1 MKLYHKFFL
10 YQNKWIHPYI
20 RVALGVMTVL
30 TYLASILLIVGLVY
44 EHGFTISAAEAHQ
57 LQRLYHGV
65 WIVFLV
71 DISLHILLEYKD
83 TRQTFSTLTWIL
95 TFLLYLTLV
104 PVVFHRPEV
113 EGAVQ
118 AVWDF
123 LNGKAYHLVLL
134 LVLSFLNLS
143 YGLVRLL
150 GRRTNPSLILAVSFF
165 IIILI
170 GTGLLMLPRST
181 VAGISW
187 VDSLFI
193 STSAVC
199 VTGLTS
205 VDVASTFTTTGFVI
219 IILLI
224 QIGGLGVMTLTSF
237 FAMFFMGNTSLYNQ
251 LVVRDMVSSNSLNS
265 LLSTLVYILGF
276 TLVIEGIGT
285 FAIWSD
291 IHGTM
296 GMDVHEEL
304 AFSAFHSI
312 SAFCNAGF
320 STLPGNLG
328 NPLLMKGHNPFYIY
342 ISLLIILGG
351 IGFPILVNFKDI
363 ILYHIR
369 RFWRFLHTWEWD
381 GRRFYHLYNLNT
393 RIVLIVTFLLL
404 AVGTAGIAFFEWN
417 ASFAGMSVADKW
429 TQAFFNAACPR
440 TAGFSSV
447 DLAGLGVQTLL
458 LYLILMWIGG
468 GSQST
473 AGGIKVNAFA
483 VVVLNLVAVLRG
495 TERVEVF
502 GRELS
507 HDSIRRSNATV
518 VMSFGVLFVSVFIIS
533 ILEPGLS
540 LLAITFECVSAIST
554 VGSSLNA
561 TPLLGSDSKLLVALL
576 KQKKV
581 KRIYARAIDGVH
593 RSVLEAFG
601 LDRILTP
608 EEDAARGL
616 VHLLEFGADIETF
629 RVDSNYYV
637 VNFTVP
643 EKFIGYNVNELK
655 LDSEFGLKL
664 LALKRAETLKNCLGI
679 SFTEHDVV
687 NELPDDDRIQA
698 GDRLVCYGRYRDFQ
712 KFWKAL

>member
-1 MKLYHKFFL
+1 MKIYHKFLL

-20 RVALGVMTVL
+20 RVALGVMTTL

-44 EHGFTISAAEAHQ
+44 EHGFTISVAEAHQ

-65 WIVFLV
+65 WIVFLS
-71 DISLHILLEYKD
+71 DISLRIALEYKD
-83 TRQTFSTLTWIL
+83 TRQTFSKLTWIL

-113 EGAVQ
+113 EGAIQ

-123 LNGKAYHLVLL
+123 LNGRIYHLALL
-134 LVLSFLNLS
+134 LMLSFLNLS

-150 GRRTNPSLILAVSFF
+150 GRRTNPSLILAVSFL

-276 TLVIEGIGT
+276 TLAIEGAGML
-285 FAIWSD
+285 AIWSD

-296 GMDVHEEL
+296 GMDIHEEL

-328 NPLLMKGHNPFYIY
+328 NPLLMSGHNPFYIY

-369 RFWRFLHTWEWD
+369 RFWRFLRTWEWD

-404 AVGTAGIAFFEWN
+404 VVGTAGIALFEWN

-429 TQAFFNAACPR
+429 TQAFFNASCPR

-447 DLAGLGVQTLL
+447 DLAGLSVQTLL
-458 LYLILMWIGG
+458 IYLILMWIGG

-507 HDSIRRSNATV
+507 YDSIRRSNATV
-518 VMSFGVLFVSVFIIS
+518 VMSFGILFVFIFIIS
-533 ILEPGLS
+533 ILEPKLS
-540 LLAITFECVSAIST
+540 LLTVTFECVSAIST

-576 KQKKV
+576 MFVGRVGLITLMLGIIKQKKNT
-581 KRIYARAIDGVH
+581 KYQYPSGQII
-593 RSVLEAFG
+593 
-601 LDRILTP
+601 I
-608 EEDAARGL
+608 
-616 VHLLEFGADIETF
+616 
-629 RVDSNYYV
+629 N
-637 VNFTVP
+637 
-643 EKFIGYNVNELK
+643 
-655 LDSEFGLKL
+655 
-664 LALKRAETLKNCLGI
+664 
-679 SFTEHDVV
+679 
-687 NELPDDDRIQA
+687 
-698 GDRLVCYGRYRDFQ
+698 
-712 KFWKAL
+712 

>member
-1 MKLYHKFFL
+1 MKIYHKFLL
-10 YQNKWIHPYI
+10 YKNKWIHPYI
-20 RVALGVMTVL
+20 RTTLAVVTTL

-44 EHGFTISAAEAHQ
+44 EHGFTISDAEAHQ

-71 DISLHILLEYKD
+71 DISLRILLEYKD
-83 TRQTFSTLTWIL
+83 TRQTFSKLTWIL
-95 TFLLYLTLV
+95 TYLLYLTLV
-104 PVVFHRPEV
+104 PVIFHRPEV
-113 EGAVQ
+113 EGAIQ
-118 AVWDF
+118 TIWDF
-123 LNGKAYHLVLL
+123 LDGKMYHLVLL
-134 LVLSFLNLS
+134 SVLSFLNLS

-165 IIILI
+165 IIILV

-276 TLVIEGIGT
+276 TLAIEGAGML
-285 FAIWSD
+285 AIWGD

-296 GMDVHEEL
+296 GMDIHEEL

-328 NPLLMKGHNPFYIY
+328 NPLLMTGHNPFYIY

-363 ILYHIR
+363 ILYHLHR
-369 RFWRFLHTWEWD
+369 LWRFLRTWEWD

-404 AVGTAGIAFFEWN
+404 VVGTVGIAFFEWN

-429 TQAFFNAACPR
+429 TQAFFNASCPR

-447 DLAGLGVQTLL
+447 DLAGLSVQTILV
-458 LYLILMWIGG
+458 YLILMWIGG

-507 HDSIRRSNATV
+507 YDSIRRSNATV
-518 VMSFGVLFVSVFIIS
+518 VMSFGVLFVFIFVIS
-533 ILEPGLS
+533 ILEPNLS
-540 LLAITFECVSAIST
+540 LLAVTFECVSAIST

-561 TPLLGSDSKLLVALL
+561 TPLLGDDSKLLVALL
-576 KQKKV
+576 MFVGRVGLITLMLGIIKQKKHT
-581 KRIYARAIDGVH
+581 KY
-593 RSVLEAFG
+593 
-601 LDRILTP
+601 
-608 EEDAARGL
+608 
-616 VHLLEFGADIETF
+616 
-629 RVDSNYYV
+629 
-637 VNFTVP
+637 
-643 EKFIGYNVNELK
+643 
-655 LDSEFGLKL
+655 
-664 LALKRAETLKNCLGI
+664 
-679 SFTEHDVV
+679 
-687 NELPDDDRIQA
+687 
-698 GDRLVCYGRYRDFQ
+698 RYPSGQ
-712 KFWKAL
+712 IIIN

>member
-1 MKLYHKFFL
+1 MKIYHKFLL
-10 YQNKWIHPYI
+10 YQNKWIHPYV
-20 RVALGVMTVL
+20 RVALGVMTTL

-44 EHGFTISAAEAHQ
+44 EHGFTISVAEAHQ

-65 WIVFLV
+65 WIVFLS
-71 DISLHILLEYKD
+71 DISLRIALEYKD
-83 TRQTFSTLTWIL
+83 TRQTFSKLTWIL

-113 EGAVQ
+113 EGTIQ

-123 LNGKAYHLVLL
+123 LNGRIYHLALL
-134 LVLSFLNLS
+134 LMLSFLNLS

-150 GRRTNPSLILAVSFF
+150 GRRTNPSLILAVSFL

-276 TLVIEGIGT
+276 TLAIEGAGML
-285 FAIWSD
+285 AIWSD

-296 GMDVHEEL
+296 GMDIHEEL

-328 NPLLMKGHNPFYIY
+328 NPLLMSGHNPFYIY

-369 RFWRFLHTWEWD
+369 RFWRFLRTWEWD

-404 AVGTAGIAFFEWN
+404 VVGTAGIALFEWN

-429 TQAFFNAACPR
+429 TQAFFNASCPR
-440 TAGFSSV
+440 TADFSSV
-447 DLAGLGVQTLL
+447 DLAGLSVQTLL
-458 LYLILMWIGG
+458 IYLILMWIGG

-502 GRELS
+502 GSELS
-507 HDSIRRSNATV
+507 YDSIRRSNATV
-518 VMSFGVLFVSVFIIS
+518 VMSFGVLFVFIFIIS
-533 ILEPGLS
+533 ILEPKLS
-540 LLAITFECVSAIST
+540 LLTVTFECVSAIST

-576 KQKKV
+576 MFVGRVGLITLMLGIIKQKKNT
-581 KRIYARAIDGVH
+581 KYQYPSGQII
-593 RSVLEAFG
+593 
-601 LDRILTP
+601 I
-608 EEDAARGL
+608 
-616 VHLLEFGADIETF
+616 
-629 RVDSNYYV
+629 N
-637 VNFTVP
+637 
-643 EKFIGYNVNELK
+643 
-655 LDSEFGLKL
+655 
-664 LALKRAETLKNCLGI
+664 
-679 SFTEHDVV
+679 
-687 NELPDDDRIQA
+687 
-698 GDRLVCYGRYRDFQ
+698 
-712 KFWKAL
+712 

>member
-1 MKLYHKFFL
+1 MKIYHKFLL
-10 YQNKWIHPYI
+10 YQNKWIHPYV
-20 RVALGVMTVL
+20 RVALGVMTTL

-44 EHGFTISAAEAHQ
+44 EHGFTISVAEAHQ

-65 WIVFLV
+65 WIVFLS
-71 DISLHILLEYKD
+71 DISLRIALEYKD
-83 TRQTFSTLTWIL
+83 TRQTFSKLTWIL

-113 EGAVQ
+113 EGAIQ

-123 LNGKAYHLVLL
+123 LNGRIYHLALL
-134 LVLSFLNLS
+134 LMLSFLNLS

-150 GRRTNPSLILAVSFF
+150 GRRTNPSLILAVSFL

-276 TLVIEGIGT
+276 TLAIEGAGML
-285 FAIWSD
+285 AIWSD

-296 GMDVHEEL
+296 GMDIHEEL

-328 NPLLMKGHNPFYIY
+328 NPLLMSGHNPFYIY

-369 RFWRFLHTWEWD
+369 RFWRFLRTWEWD

-404 AVGTAGIAFFEWN
+404 VVGTAGIALFEWN

-429 TQAFFNAACPR
+429 TQAFFNASCPR

-447 DLAGLGVQTLL
+447 DLAGLSVQTLL
-458 LYLILMWIGG
+458 IYLILMWIGG

-507 HDSIRRSNATV
+507 YDSIRRSNATV
-518 VMSFGVLFVSVFIIS
+518 VMSFGILFVFIFIIS
-533 ILEPGLS
+533 ILEPKLS
-540 LLAITFECVSAIST
+540 LLTVTFECVSAIST

-576 KQKKV
+576 MFVGRVGLITLMLGIIKQKKNT
-581 KRIYARAIDGVH
+581 KYQYPSGQII
-593 RSVLEAFG
+593 
-601 LDRILTP
+601 I
-608 EEDAARGL
+608 
-616 VHLLEFGADIETF
+616 
-629 RVDSNYYV
+629 N
-637 VNFTVP
+637 
-643 EKFIGYNVNELK
+643 
-655 LDSEFGLKL
+655 
-664 LALKRAETLKNCLGI
+664 
-679 SFTEHDVV
+679 
-687 NELPDDDRIQA
+687 
-698 GDRLVCYGRYRDFQ
+698 
-712 KFWKAL
+712 

>member
-1 MKLYHKFFL
+1 MKIYHKFLL
-10 YQNKWIHPYI
+10 YQNKWIHPYV
-20 RVALGVMTVL
+20 RVALGVMTTL

-44 EHGFTISAAEAHQ
+44 EHGFTISVAEAHQ

-65 WIVFLV
+65 WIVFLS
-71 DISLHILLEYKD
+71 DISLRIALEYKD
-83 TRQTFSTLTWIL
+83 TRQTFSKLTWIL

-113 EGAVQ
+113 EGAIQ

-123 LNGKAYHLVLL
+123 LNGRIYHLALL
-134 LVLSFLNLS
+134 LMLSFLNLS

-150 GRRTNPSLILAVSFF
+150 GRRTNPSLILAVSFL

-276 TLVIEGIGT
+276 TLAIEGAGML
-285 FAIWSD
+285 AIWSD

-296 GMDVHEEL
+296 GMDIHEEL

-328 NPLLMKGHNPFYIY
+328 NPLLMSGHNPFYIY

-369 RFWRFLHTWEWD
+369 RFWRFLRTWEWD

-404 AVGTAGIAFFEWN
+404 VVGTAGIALFEWN

-429 TQAFFNAACPR
+429 TQAFFNASCPR

-447 DLAGLGVQTLL
+447 DLAGLSVQTLL
-458 LYLILMWIGG
+458 IYLILMWIGG

-495 TERVEVF
+495 TERGELF

-507 HDSIRRSNATV
+507 YDSIRRSNATV
-518 VMSFGVLFVSVFIIS
+518 VMSFGVLFVFIFIIS
-533 ILEPGLS
+533 ILEPKLS
-540 LLAITFECVSAIST
+540 LLTVTFECVSAIST

-561 TPLLGSDSKLLVALL
+561 TPLLGNDSKLLVALL
-576 KQKKV
+576 MFVGRVGLITLMLGIIKQKKNT
-581 KRIYARAIDGVH
+581 KYQYPSGQII
-593 RSVLEAFG
+593 
-601 LDRILTP
+601 I
-608 EEDAARGL
+608 
-616 VHLLEFGADIETF
+616 
-629 RVDSNYYV
+629 N
-637 VNFTVP
+637 
-643 EKFIGYNVNELK
+643 
-655 LDSEFGLKL
+655 
-664 LALKRAETLKNCLGI
+664 
-679 SFTEHDVV
+679 
-687 NELPDDDRIQA
+687 
-698 GDRLVCYGRYRDFQ
+698 
-712 KFWKAL
+712 

>member
-1 MKLYHKFFL
+1 MKIYHKFLL
-10 YQNKWIHPYI
+10 YQNKWIHPYV
-20 RVALGVMTVL
+20 RVALGVMTTL

-44 EHGFTISAAEAHQ
+44 EHGFTISVAEAHQ

-65 WIVFLV
+65 WIVFLS
-71 DISLHILLEYKD
+71 DISLRIALEYKD
-83 TRQTFSTLTWIL
+83 TRQTFSKLTWIL

-113 EGAVQ
+113 EGAIQ

-123 LNGKAYHLVLL
+123 LNGRIYHLALL
-134 LVLSFLNLS
+134 LMLSFLNLS

-150 GRRTNPSLILAVSFF
+150 GRRTNPSLILAVSFL

-276 TLVIEGIGT
+276 TLAIEGVGML
-285 FAIWSD
+285 AIWSD

-296 GMDVHEEL
+296 GMDIHEEL

-328 NPLLMKGHNPFYIY
+328 NPLLMSGHNPFYIY

-369 RFWRFLHTWEWD
+369 RFWRFLRTWEWD

-404 AVGTAGIAFFEWN
+404 VVGTAGIAFFEWN

-429 TQAFFNAACPR
+429 TQAFFNASCPR

-447 DLAGLGVQTLL
+447 DLAGLSVQTLL
-458 LYLILMWIGG
+458 IYLILMWIGG

-507 HDSIRRSNATV
+507 YDSIRRSNATV
-518 VMSFGVLFVSVFIIS
+518 VMSFGVLFVFIFIIS
-533 ILEPGLS
+533 ILEPKLS
-540 LLAITFECVSAIST
+540 LLTVTFECVSAIST

-576 KQKKV
+576 MFVGRVGLITLMLGIIKQKKNT
-581 KRIYARAIDGVH
+581 KYQYPSGQII
-593 RSVLEAFG
+593 
-601 LDRILTP
+601 I
-608 EEDAARGL
+608 
-616 VHLLEFGADIETF
+616 
-629 RVDSNYYV
+629 N
-637 VNFTVP
+637 
-643 EKFIGYNVNELK
+643 
-655 LDSEFGLKL
+655 
-664 LALKRAETLKNCLGI
+664 
-679 SFTEHDVV
+679 
-687 NELPDDDRIQA
+687 
-698 GDRLVCYGRYRDFQ
+698 
-712 KFWKAL
+712 

>member
-1 MKLYHKFFL
+1 MKIYHKFLL
-10 YQNKWIHPYI
+10 YQNKWIHPYV
-20 RVALGVMTVL
+20 RVALGVMTTL

-44 EHGFTISAAEAHQ
+44 EHGFTISVAEAHQ

-65 WIVFLV
+65 WIVFLS
-71 DISLHILLEYKD
+71 DISLRIALEYKD
-83 TRQTFSTLTWIL
+83 TRQTFSKLTWIL

-113 EGAVQ
+113 EGTIQ

-123 LNGKAYHLVLL
+123 LNGRIYHLALL
-134 LVLSFLNLS
+134 LMLSFLNLS

-150 GRRTNPSLILAVSFF
+150 GRRTNPSLILAVSFL

-276 TLVIEGIGT
+276 TLAIEGAGML
-285 FAIWSD
+285 AIWSD

-296 GMDVHEEL
+296 GMDIHEEL

-328 NPLLMKGHNPFYIY
+328 NPLLMSGHNPFYIY

-369 RFWRFLHTWEWD
+369 RFWRFLRTWEWD

-404 AVGTAGIAFFEWN
+404 VVGTAGIALFEWN

-429 TQAFFNAACPR
+429 TQAFFNASCPR

-447 DLAGLGVQTLL
+447 DLAGLSVQTLL
-458 LYLILMWIGG
+458 IYLILMWIGG

-507 HDSIRRSNATV
+507 YDSIRRSNATV
-518 VMSFGVLFVSVFIIS
+518 VMSFGVLFVFIFIIS
-533 ILEPGLS
+533 ILEPKLS
-540 LLAITFECVSAIST
+540 LLTVTFECVSAIST

-576 KQKKV
+576 MFVGRVGLITLMLGIIKQKKNT
-581 KRIYARAIDGVH
+581 KYQYPSGQII
-593 RSVLEAFG
+593 
-601 LDRILTP
+601 I
-608 EEDAARGL
+608 
-616 VHLLEFGADIETF
+616 
-629 RVDSNYYV
+629 N
-637 VNFTVP
+637 
-643 EKFIGYNVNELK
+643 
-655 LDSEFGLKL
+655 
-664 LALKRAETLKNCLGI
+664 
-679 SFTEHDVV
+679 
-687 NELPDDDRIQA
+687 
-698 GDRLVCYGRYRDFQ
+698 
-712 KFWKAL
+712 

>member
-1 MKLYHKFFL
+1 MKIYHKFLL

-20 RVALGVMTVL
+20 RVALGVMTTL

-44 EHGFTISAAEAHQ
+44 EHGFTISVAEAHQ

-65 WIVFLV
+65 WIVFLS
-71 DISLHILLEYKD
+71 DISLRIALEYKD
-83 TRQTFSTLTWIL
+83 TRQTFSKLTWIL

-113 EGAVQ
+113 EGAIQ

-123 LNGKAYHLVLL
+123 LNGRIYHLALL
-134 LVLSFLNLS
+134 LMLSFLNLS

-150 GRRTNPSLILAVSFF
+150 GRRTNPSLILAVSFL

-276 TLVIEGIGT
+276 TLAIEGAGML
-285 FAIWSD
+285 AIWSD

-296 GMDVHEEL
+296 GMDIHEEL

-328 NPLLMKGHNPFYIY
+328 NPLLMSGHNPFYIY

-369 RFWRFLHTWEWD
+369 RFWRFLRTWEWD

-404 AVGTAGIAFFEWN
+404 VVGTAGIALFEWN

-429 TQAFFNAACPR
+429 TQAFFNASCPR
-440 TAGFSSV
+440 TAGFSSL
-447 DLAGLGVQTLL
+447 DLAGLSVQTLL
-458 LYLILMWIGG
+458 IYLILMWIGG

-507 HDSIRRSNATV
+507 YASIRRSNATV
-518 VMSFGVLFVSVFIIS
+518 VMSFGVLFVFIFIIS
-533 ILEPGLS
+533 ILEPKLS
-540 LLAITFECVSAIST
+540 LLTVTFECVSAIST

-576 KQKKV
+576 MFVGRVGLITLMLGIIKQKKNT
-581 KRIYARAIDGVH
+581 KYQYPSGQII
-593 RSVLEAFG
+593 
-601 LDRILTP
+601 I
-608 EEDAARGL
+608 
-616 VHLLEFGADIETF
+616 
-629 RVDSNYYV
+629 N
-637 VNFTVP
+637 
-643 EKFIGYNVNELK
+643 
-655 LDSEFGLKL
+655 
-664 LALKRAETLKNCLGI
+664 
-679 SFTEHDVV
+679 
-687 NELPDDDRIQA
+687 
-698 GDRLVCYGRYRDFQ
+698 
-712 KFWKAL
+712 

>member
-1 MKLYHKFFL
+1 MKIYHKFLL
-10 YQNKWIHPYI
+10 YKNKWIHPYI
-20 RVALGVMTVL
+20 RTTLAVVTAL

-44 EHGFTISAAEAHQ
+44 EHGFTISDAEAHQ

-71 DISLHILLEYKD
+71 DISLRILLEYKD
-83 TRQTFSTLTWIL
+83 TRQTFSKLTWIL
-95 TFLLYLTLV
+95 TYLLYLTLV
-104 PVVFHRPEV
+104 PVIFHRPEV
-113 EGAVQ
+113 EGAIQ
-118 AVWDF
+118 TIWDF
-123 LNGKAYHLVLL
+123 LDGKMYHLVLL
-134 LVLSFLNLS
+134 SVLSFLNLS

-165 IIILI
+165 IIILV

-276 TLVIEGIGT
+276 TLAIEGAGML
-285 FAIWSD
+285 AIWGD

-296 GMDVHEEL
+296 GMDIHEEL

-328 NPLLMKGHNPFYIY
+328 NPLLMTGHNPFYIY

-363 ILYHIR
+363 ILYHLHR
-369 RFWRFLHTWEWD
+369 LWRFLRTWEWD

-404 AVGTAGIAFFEWN
+404 VVGTVGIAFFEWN

-429 TQAFFNAACPR
+429 TQAFFNASCPR

-447 DLAGLGVQTLL
+447 DLAGLSVQTILV
-458 LYLILMWIGG
+458 YLILMWIGG

-507 HDSIRRSNATV
+507 YDSIRRSNATV
-518 VMSFGVLFVSVFIIS
+518 VMSFGVLFVFIFVIS
-533 ILEPGLS
+533 ILEPNLS
-540 LLAITFECVSAIST
+540 LLAVTFECVSAIST

-561 TPLLGSDSKLLVALL
+561 TPLLGDDSKLLVALL
-576 KQKKV
+576 MFVGRVGLITLMLGIIKQKKHT
-581 KRIYARAIDGVH
+581 KY
-593 RSVLEAFG
+593 
-601 LDRILTP
+601 
-608 EEDAARGL
+608 
-616 VHLLEFGADIETF
+616 
-629 RVDSNYYV
+629 
-637 VNFTVP
+637 
-643 EKFIGYNVNELK
+643 
-655 LDSEFGLKL
+655 
-664 LALKRAETLKNCLGI
+664 
-679 SFTEHDVV
+679 
-687 NELPDDDRIQA
+687 
-698 GDRLVCYGRYRDFQ
+698 RYPSGQ
-712 KFWKAL
+712 IIIN

>member
-1 MKLYHKFFL
+1 MKIYHKFLL
-10 YQNKWIHPYI
+10 YKNKWIHPYI
-20 RVALGVMTVL
+20 RTTLAVVTTL

-44 EHGFTISAAEAHQ
+44 EHGFTISDAEAHQ

-71 DISLHILLEYKD
+71 DISLRILLEYKD
-83 TRQTFSTLTWIL
+83 TRQTFSKLTWIL
-95 TFLLYLTLV
+95 TYLLYLTLV
-104 PVVFHRPEV
+104 PVIFHRPEV
-113 EGAVQ
+113 EGAIQ
-118 AVWDF
+118 TIWDF
-123 LNGKAYHLVLL
+123 LDGKMYHLVLL
-134 LVLSFLNLS
+134 SVLSFLNLS

-165 IIILI
+165 IIILV

-276 TLVIEGIGT
+276 TLAIEGAGML
-285 FAIWSD
+285 AIWGD

-296 GMDVHEEL
+296 GMDIHEEL

-328 NPLLMKGHNPFYIY
+328 NPLLMTGHNPFYIY

-363 ILYHIR
+363 ILYHLHR
-369 RFWRFLHTWEWD
+369 LWRFLRTWEWD

-404 AVGTAGIAFFEWN
+404 VVGTAGIAFFEWN

-429 TQAFFNAACPR
+429 TQAFFNASCPR

-447 DLAGLGVQTLL
+447 DLAGLSVQTILV
-458 LYLILMWIGG
+458 YLILMWIGG

-507 HDSIRRSNATV
+507 YDSIRRSNATV
-518 VMSFGVLFVSVFIIS
+518 VMSFGVLFVFIFVIS
-533 ILEPGLS
+533 ILEPNLS
-540 LLAITFECVSAIST
+540 LLAVTFECVSAIST

-561 TPLLGSDSKLLVALL
+561 TPLLGDDSKLLVALL
-576 KQKKV
+576 MFVGRVGLITLMLGIIKQKKHT
-581 KRIYARAIDGVH
+581 KY
-593 RSVLEAFG
+593 
-601 LDRILTP
+601 
-608 EEDAARGL
+608 
-616 VHLLEFGADIETF
+616 
-629 RVDSNYYV
+629 
-637 VNFTVP
+637 
-643 EKFIGYNVNELK
+643 
-655 LDSEFGLKL
+655 
-664 LALKRAETLKNCLGI
+664 
-679 SFTEHDVV
+679 
-687 NELPDDDRIQA
+687 
-698 GDRLVCYGRYRDFQ
+698 RYPSGQ
-712 KFWKAL
+712 IIIN

>member
-1 MKLYHKFFL
+1 MPRVNQLLNWVMGINFL
-10 YQNKWIHPYI
+10 CGI
-20 RVALGVMTVL
+20 VFLL
-30 TYLASILLIVGLVY
+30 TIVY
-44 EHGFTISAAEAHQ
+44 EYGFRISAAEYNLIHTV
-57 LQRLYHGV
+57 YHTV
-65 WIVFLV
+65 WVIFLVTTTIQIVF
-71 DISLHILLEYKD
+71 
-83 TRQTFSTLTWIL
+83 RQEDSSFKFTPWTWIL
-95 TFLLYLTLV
+95 TILLYLTLL
-104 PVVFHRPEV
+104 PVVFKKPEETTGV
-113 EGAVQ
+113 YW
-118 AVWDF
+118 VWVF
-123 LNGKAYHLVLL
+123 FHHAYYKGTILVLL
-134 LVLSFLNLS
+134 SFSQLS
-143 YGLVRLL
+143 GILVRLL
-150 GRRTNPSLILAVSFF
+150 GKRTNPSLILAGSFLVF
-165 IIILI
+165 ILL
-170 GTGLLMLPRST
+170 GTGLLMLPRAT
-181 VAGISW
+181 YHGISFM
-187 VDSLFI
+187 DALFTA
-193 STSAVC
+193 TSATC
-199 VTGLTS
+199 VTGLVT
-205 VDVASTFTTTGFVI
+205 VDVPSTFTLEGQI
-219 IILLI
+219 LIILLI

-251 LVVRDMVSSNSLNS
+251 LMVGDMISSNSLNS

-576 KQKKV
+576 MFVGRVGLITLMLGIIKQKKHT
-581 KRIYARAIDGVH
+581 KYQYPSGQII
-593 RSVLEAFG
+593 
-601 LDRILTP
+601 I
-608 EEDAARGL
+608 
-616 VHLLEFGADIETF
+616 
-629 RVDSNYYV
+629 N
-637 VNFTVP
+637 
-643 EKFIGYNVNELK
+643 
-655 LDSEFGLKL
+655 
-664 LALKRAETLKNCLGI
+664 
-679 SFTEHDVV
+679 
-687 NELPDDDRIQA
+687 
-698 GDRLVCYGRYRDFQ
+698 
-712 KFWKAL
+712 